1 MTQNQFQNTSGP
13 LPGERDFDPYDGD
26 LDAQSAWRNFGGL
39 TLAEAY
45 RKFLEHPG
53 AYSEDFMWMGGKAF
67 VYYFPV
73 LERYLLVT
81 PVWSEENGSEWCQIL
96 GLGSPIQCQFTEDC
110 LPEVRELVPRVMALI
125 THVRDAI
132 DVYVSSGHPYYSNP
146 EIHQHVSEEWDQ
158 LEQHLQKFEDG

>member
-1 MTQNQFQNTSGP
+1 MTQNQFQNKSGP
-13 LPGERDFDPYDGD
+13 PPGERDFDPYEGD

-45 RKFLEHPG
+45 QKFLEHPG
-53 AYSEDFMWMGGKAF
+53 AYSEDFMWMGDKAF

-96 GLGSPIQCQFTEDC
+96 GLGSAIQFQFTEES
-110 LPEVRELVPRVMALI
+110 LPELLQLAPRVLVLI
-125 THVRDAI
+125 VQVKESIDAC
-132 DVYVSSGHPYYSNP
+132 VASGHPYYSDP
-146 EIHQHVSEEWDQ
+146 EIHQHVIKEWNE
-158 LEQHLQKFEDG
+158 LEQHLQQFVDP